1 MTPPP
6 GRKYITWAAVPD
18 PMDEEQ
24 EWFSLSDGE
33 TVVWWGQPRIWRIAP
48 QVVTSVVG
56 VAAFLAVAIVGP
68 QYAPG
73 TVPAAAVTG
82 VGLALA
88 LASLAPGV
96 LAYLRT
102 RNVYYV
108 LTSRDVYRKRG
119 VWSTNVARVAVTD
132 VQNTRLSKS
141 VRGTLFGYGSV
152 AISTAGSG
160 DVDLVFTDLD
170 SPETFRNELQRV
182 RSEARTTGAATG
194 SADRPASST
203 TAQSEAPTSDRLDP
217 DALDRVIGD
226 ARALRES
233 AERLETEVSSG

>member
-1 MTPPP
+1 M
-6 GRKYITWAAVPD
+6 V
-18 PMDEEQ
+18 EEQ

-33 TVVWWGQPRIWRIAP
+33 MVVWWGQPRIWRIAP
-48 QVVTSVVG
+48 QVVTSAAG
-56 VAAFLAVAIVGP
+56 VAVFLAVAVVGP
-68 QYAPG
+68 QYSPASI
-73 TVPAAAVTG
+73 PAAAVTG

-141 VRGTLFGYGSV
+141 VSGTVFGYGSV

-170 SPETFRNELQRV
+170 SPETLRNELQRV
-182 RSEARTTGAATG
+182 RSEARTTGTLTEFTDWPAA
-194 SADRPASST
+194 ST
-203 TAQSEAPTSDRLDP
+203 TAQSEASTSDRLDP
-217 DALDRVIGD
+217 DALDQVIGD
-226 ARALRES
+226 AQALRES